1 MAEIQHINKD
11 NFNEMVIDSKTPV
24 LVDFFA
30 TWCGPCKML
39 SPILEQVASEMG
51 DRVVIAKVDIDEC
64 MDLAQ
69 EYGIMSVPT
78 MILFKD
84 GAEVS
89 RNIGFRGKPQIVEMI
104 NSKLD

>member
-1 MAEIQHINKD
+1 MVEIQHINKD
-11 NFNEMVIDSKTPV
+11 NFNELVIDSKTPV

-39 SPILEQVASEMG
+39 APILEQVAEEMG
-51 DRVVIAKVDIDEC
+51 DKVVIAKADIDEC
-64 MDLAQ
+64 MELAQ

-78 MILFKD
+78 MILFKE

-89 RNIGFRGKPQIVEMI
+89 RNIGFRGKPHIVEMI

>member
-11 NFNEMVIDSKTPV
+11 NFNELVLDSKTPV

-39 SPILEQVASEMG
+39 APILEQVAEEMG
-51 DRVVIAKVDIDEC
+51 DKVVIAKADIDEC
-64 MDLAQ
+64 MELAQ

-78 MILFKD
+78 MILFKE